1 MFRGPS
7 VYIGGDRLAICWA
20 PDPSPPSRV
29 GNQRAYTQVPMA
41 ESTAGAR
48 ARKQRRGP
56 STTPRA
62 SATTIAKFFDVQ
74 LPALTA
80 YLTPLASLALAATS
94 KERLQALAKRPVMA
108 ALARTVPILSMAA
121 VLKRIAEARLPGA
134 EVLAIVRAQEWGSRR
149 HRSTFDYEC
158 VVECTLRN
166 GARIVERGRVFEK
179 CSRESLDGF
188 FLGNMLYVDLPLQD
202 RSVTVLES
210 AKIAE
215 GYDFY
220 DPDVDYENSTAFF
233 KRVCD
238 VGDAKVTIVRSDGR
252 FLPLFHG
259 NISMIPQ
266 FYPDAYTSGRSFP
279 YYAETPFDVLKWS
292 QTATHDAF
300 RDPDW
305 SAILASYPDWQ
316 LAARVRRHS
325 HEWGGAE
332 WIENLCSNATLVAS
346 SSKLPSGA
354 YAYQAQSLQMKFQW
368 YEYPGVTN
376 CTKLKDDHALLRLL
390 DGQGDWR

>member
-41 ESTAGAR
+41 ESTAGER
-48 ARKQRRGP
+48 ARKQRRGS

-62 SATTIAKFFDVQ
+62 SAATIAKFFDVQ
-74 LPALTA
+74 LPALTE

-108 ALARTVPILSMAA
+108 ALARAVPILSMAA

-188 FLGNMLYVDLPLQD
+188 NHLGNMLYVDLPLQD

-220 DPDVDYENSTAFF
+220 DPDVDYENSKAFF

-266 FYPDAYTSGRSFP
+266 FYPDAYTTGRYFP
-279 YYAETPFDVLKWS
+279 YYAEIPFEVLKWS
-292 QTATHDAF
+292 QTAT
-300 RDPDW
+300 P
-305 SAILASYPDWQ
+305 
-316 LAARVRRHS
+316 ARVGRHMS
-325 HEWGGAE
+325 GGAK
-332 WIENLCSNATLVAS
+332 WIENLCSNATLVAR

-376 CTKLKDDHALLRLL
+376 STKLKDHHALLRLF